1 MTPFNELQAVAAPL
15 LLDNI
20 DTDKILPARYLK
32 TLTRSGL
39 GKALF
44 APMRYGPDGRE
55 DSAFILNRETYRDA
69 KILVAKENFGCG
81 SSREHAPWALL
92 DFGIRCVVACSFAD
106 IFQTNCDKNGIL
118 CVQLSPDE
126 IEALLA
132 TVSEPPQ
139 ATLLISLPDQ
149 SIRRSNGVLVHFE
162 IDPTRKRK
170 LLEGA
175 DEIAASLTFQDHIT
189 LYEDQRRTKT
199 PWLKDIVLHTK
210 VPV

>member
-15 LLDNI
+15 PLDNI

-55 DSAFILNRETYRDA
+55 DPAFVLNRETYRDA

-106 IFQTNCDKNGIL
+106 IFQSNCDKNGIL
-118 CVQLSPDE
+118 CVQLAPDD
-126 IEALLA
+126 IETLLA
-132 TVSEPPQ
+132 TVSESPQ
-139 ATLLISLPDQ
+139 ATLQISLPDQ
-149 SIRRSNGVLVHFE
+149 SIRRSDGVLVHFE

-175 DEIAASLTFQDHIT
+175 DEIAVSLTLQDHIT

-199 PWLKDIVLHTK
+199 PWLKDIVLDINT
-210 VPV
+210 